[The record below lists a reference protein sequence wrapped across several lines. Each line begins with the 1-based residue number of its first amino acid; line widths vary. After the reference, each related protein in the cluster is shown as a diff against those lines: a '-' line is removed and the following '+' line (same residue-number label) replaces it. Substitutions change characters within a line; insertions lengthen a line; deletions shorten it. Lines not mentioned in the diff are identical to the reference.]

1 MVTKKEHSLTYFKFL
16 NLVEAARQLPG
27 LPAIDIVEDQVLGF
41 FARCW
46 YAGQRVT
53 VVEAMN
59 SLPDLS
65 PSTVQRRL
73 KSLRA
78 KGLVATESDQQDNR
92 YKYIVPTDLA
102 VRYFSALGQC
112 VEKAQAR

>member
-1 MVTKKEHSLTYFKFL
+1 MVSKKEPSLTYFKFL
-16 NLVEAARQLPG
+16 NLVEAVRTLPG
-27 LPAIDIVEDQVLGF
+27 LPEIDVVEDQILGF

-46 YAGQRVT
+46 YSGQRVT

-78 KGLVATESDQQDNR
+78 KGLVATENDDHDNR
-92 YKYIVPTDLA
+92 YKFIVPTDLA
-102 VRYFSALGQC
+102 VRYFSAMGQC
-112 VEKAQAR
+112 VENAQAR